1 MGGTG
6 RSKFK
11 VSLNKT
17 ADTWTEHLIF
27 LLILFVDKI
36 HTEAGKKEDERT
48 WYSSN
53 SKSFSSKEEAEKSRI
68 PLGQPASRK
77 KS

>member
-11 VSLNKT
+11 VSPNRT

-27 LLILFVDKI
+27 LSLLLLFVDKI
-36 HTEAGKKEDERT
+36 CTEAEKKEDERT
-48 WYSSN
+48 
-53 SKSFSSKEEAEKSRI
+53 
-68 PLGQPASRK
+68 Q
-77 KS
+77 

>member
-36 HTEAGKKEDERT
+36 HTEAGKKEDEREEG
-48 WYSSN
+48 
-53 SKSFSSKEEAEKSRI
+53 KEERDEEGMEGGRVKS
-68 PLGQPASRK
+68 
-77 KS
+77 